1 MSRENMGI
9 FTYFVNKGGT
19 QFIPFGNLPEDDAR
33 LMQIVS
39 AELGRD
45 DPRSLSSG
53 NVGLMG
59 NKWERYKGIG
69 AINKERAKVGL
80 PPLPV
85 DVVTMLEKAG
95 SKPQKRE
102 KP

>member
-1 MSRENMGI
+1 MVQFLLKEYLRGIQEKGDMSRENMGI

-53 NVGLMG
+53 
-59 NKWERYKGIG
+59 
-69 AINKERAKVGL
+69 
-80 PPLPV
+80 PLGHMV
-85 DVVTMLEKAG
+85 NNGD
-95 SKPQKRE
+95 S
-102 KP
+102 